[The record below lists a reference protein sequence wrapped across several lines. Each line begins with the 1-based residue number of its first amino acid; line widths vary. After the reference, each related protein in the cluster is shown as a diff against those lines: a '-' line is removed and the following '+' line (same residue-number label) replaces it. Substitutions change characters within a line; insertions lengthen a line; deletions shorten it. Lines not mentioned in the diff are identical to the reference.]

1 MEKLKLAL
9 SLLNKALNTLDKA
22 LIYLEKVNQD
32 KNKEAI
38 EAAKDSIIK
47 RFEYSYDSFWKFLK
61 KYLELKYNLED
72 VNSPKS
78 VFRACVKHE
87 ICSAQEGELLID
99 MVDDR
104 NETTHNYDI
113 EKVRK
118 ILPDIK
124 PYYVCITKV
133 IERIEITLDNK

>member
-9 SLLNKALNTLDKA
+9 SLLNKALNILNKA
-22 LIYLEKVNQD
+22 LVYLEKINQS
-32 KNKEAI
+32 KNEEAI

-61 KYLELKYNLED
+61 KYLEFKYNLED
-72 VNSPKS
+72 VDSPKS
-78 VFRACVKHE
+78 VFRACVEHE
-87 ICSAQEGELLID
+87 VCSAQEGGLLID

-124 PYYVCITKV
+124 PYYICITE
-133 IERIEITLDNK
+133 ILERVEITLK